1 MKKKYLLGAINI
13 TLLFLLAIILLIS
26 YNYIGIFSSKETI
39 LFIIA
44 MLIVLS
50 IIVYTYLSKKTFV
63 YNVGIYT
70 CFMLNIIFIYLI
82 NNANLE
88 YNFINN
94 YIKGNVY
101 TTYNIIVL
109 RKNVLYNNISKLENK
124 IIGSKTDNT
133 KLDKNKYKIKVYDN
147 TYDLTDA
154 IQNAEIQS
162 IILSDEDIE
171 YLKNNNNGIY
181 GKFKIIYSYNDVK

>member
-82 NNANLE
+82 NSANLE

-124 IIGSKTDNT
+124 TIGYIEEDPKIDQ
-133 KLDKNKYKIKVYDN
+133 NKYTIKKYN
-147 TYDLTDA
+147 SINEMTTA
-154 IQNAEIQS
+154 IENAEVQS
-162 IILSDEDIE
+162 IILSDENMEIVKE
-171 YLKNNNNGIY
+171 YDNYFYNQTKV
-181 GKFKIIYSYNDVK
+181 IYSYNDIK

>member
-13 TLLFLLAIILLIS
+13 NLLILLSILIIIM
-26 YNYIGIFSSKETI
+26 YKYIGILNIAKTI
-39 LFIIA
+39 LLSVLLLIIITI
-44 MLIVLS
+44 LIF
-50 IIVYTYLSKKTFV
+50 TYLSNKIKI
-63 YNVGIYT
+63 YNVGAYI
-70 CFMLNIIFIYLI
+70 CFMLNIILIYLI
-82 NNANLE
+82 STTNRE
-88 YNFINN
+88 YNFFNN

-101 TTYNIIVL
+101 TTYNVIVL

-124 IIGSKTDNT
+124 IIGSTTDNT